1 MKAIYALLT
10 FGMFVVLFWYCMAG
24 YMVYQIGKDMGVW
37 IYIDKW
43 IKWRYGW

>member
-1 MKAIYALLT
+1 MKTLYVLMILSI
-10 FGMFVVLFWYCMAG
+10 FVVAFWCAMAS
-24 YMVYQIGKDMGVW
+24 YMVYQIGKDMGAW